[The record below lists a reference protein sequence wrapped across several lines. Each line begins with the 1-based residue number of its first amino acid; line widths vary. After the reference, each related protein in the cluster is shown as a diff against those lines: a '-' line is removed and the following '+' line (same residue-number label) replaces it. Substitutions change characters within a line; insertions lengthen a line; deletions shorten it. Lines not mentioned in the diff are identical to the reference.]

1 MRIGTSQID
10 LAILLP
16 AFAAAWNL
24 AGGQTVFASPK
35 DTGRAF
41 LSPYGSFATKGP

>member
-24 AGGQTVFASPK
+24 AGGQTMFAAQK
-35 DTGRAF
+35 DSGRVYLRNLCTSLQA
-41 LSPYGSFATKGP
+41 A